1 MKKQFLYSIAF
12 LFLVVIS
19 ASAKD
24 AVYFSYGPEG
34 KNQFAQAEDR
44 ILVKFQEG
52 MTFSEKSELLSKF
65 SSIKSLEKG
74 DVLPAP
80 DVSIV
85 RLDGLS
91 EAETEKLI
99 ASLNQN
105 TSVQYAN
112 PFMIYED
119 GTYQGIQDRVIVR
132 LKSTKDLSMLNSVA
146 KDLNMNVLER
156 NEFDPLVY
164 VLQTTKQSS
173 GNALAM
179 ANRIHESGA
188 FEYAEPDFLLL
199 LKRFNTNDGL
209 LDYQWSLNNTG
220 SSLQYNGTAGADMNV
235 FNAWSISTGSSS
247 IKVAII
253 DEGVDLNHPDLQA
266 NLLGGYDATGQG
278 SGGHPSGD
286 DAHGTACAG
295 IVAAAGNNNLGV
307 AGVAYNAKIIPVR
320 IAYSSG
326 TSWVTSNT
334 WIGNALN
341 WAWDNAGADVLSNS
355 WGGGSSSSTI
365 NNAINGAVN
374 NGRGGL
380 GAPVLFA
387 AGNDNGANS
396 YPATQTNVISVI
408 AMSMCYERKNPSSCD
423 GENWWGSNYGT
434 GADVCAP
441 GVKIAT
447 TDISGS
453 SGYETGDYTGTFNGT
468 SSATP
473 NTSGVM
479 ALILSANPN
488 LTEAQARFALESTC
502 RKVGSYT
509 YNSGVSGQPAGTW
522 SNDLG
527 YGLVD
532 AYSAVLSVSPQVADD
547 AGISSVNSPDG
558 TICATSAIPSLTLN
572 NYGSNTLSSATINY
586 QLDAG
591 AVNTYNWTGSLAS
604 ASSTT
609 VNLASI
615 NFSGGSHT
623 FSAWTSNP
631 NGNSDN
637 TPSNDAASSS
647 FSSASNGVTLSITF
661 DNYPEETS
669 WQVLDGSTVLASGG
683 TYASQAD
690 GSTLV
695 TNLCLPDGCFDFV
708 INDVYGDGICCSY
721 GSGSYTLTADVGGA
735 TLASGGTFTSS
746 ESTNFCVTSSNPLVA
761 SISGSGDVFCNGGS
775 DGSATASASGGVTP
789 YSYSWSNGA
798 TGATASGLT
807 AGSYTVTVTDGN
819 SDQAQANVTISAP
832 SALSA
837 SASSNDVNCFGQNDG
852 SASAS
857 ASGGTAPYS
866 YSWSNGGSGSSI
878 TGLTAGSYSV
888 TVTDANGCT
897 ANANTSIGQPSLLTS
912 SATSSDASCNGG
924 SDGSVNL
931 SVSGGSPSYSY
942 AWSNGAST
950 QDLNGVAAGSYSV
963 TITDANGCSDVA
975 FATIGQP
982 GAMSLSTSSAD
993 ASCNGGSD
1001 GSASVS
1007 ASGGASPYSYSW
1019 SNGSSSAAATGLTA
1033 GSYSVT
1039 VTDANGCSANANVS
1053 VGEPSAVSANA
1064 SSSDVSCNGGSD
1076 GSASVSAS
1084 GGTAPYSYSWS
1095 NGGTTSSISG
1105 VAAGSYSV
1113 TVTDANGCTAN
1124 TSASVAEPSAL
1135 SSSASSSDVSCNG
1148 GNDGSASA
1156 SASGGTAPYSYSWSN
1171 GGSGSSIS
1179 GLAAG
1184 SYSVT
1189 ITDANGCTGN
1199 SNTSVGEPSSLSAS
1213 ASSSDASCNGAS
1225 DGSLNSSVSG
1235 GTAPYSYSWSNG
1247 STSANVSGVAAGS
1260 YSLTVT
1266 DANGCTA
1273 NANASIGQPSA
1284 ISASATSSDAS
1295 CGSATDGSVDLTVS
1309 GGNAPY
1315 SYSWSNGAST
1325 EDLTAVSAGSYSVTV
1340 TDANGCT
1347 ANANATVGEN
1357 STLASTITKFAVS
1370 CFGGSDGSASVTA
1383 SGGTAP
1389 YSYLWSNGAT
1399 TASATGLS
1407 GGAYSVVVTDA
1418 AGCTSDANTIIY
1430 EPSALTS
1437 STSSSDVSCNG
1448 GADGSASVSAS
1459 GGTAPYSYSWSNGGT
1474 SGSITGLSVGSY
1486 SVTVTDA
1493 NGCTANTNTSVS
1505 EPSALSASASASDAS
1520 CNGGNGSVS
1529 LSVSGGT
1536 SPYSYSWSNGSTS
1549 TNLSSVAAGSYL
1561 VTITDANGCT
1571 ANANATVGEPT
1582 ALSASA
1588 SGSDVSCN
1596 GGSDGSASGSAS
1608 GGTAPYSYS
1617 WSNGGSGTSISALA
1631 AGSYTMTVT
1640 DANGCSANANATV
1653 GQPSALSAS
1662 ASATD
1667 ATCETADG
1675 SASASVSG
1683 GTAPY
1688 SYSWSNGATGSAATG
1703 LLAGSYTVTV
1713 TDANGCT
1720 ANAGAT
1726 VGEDCGGCTYVS
1738 IDNNNFEG
1746 GWGIWNDGGSDVAL
1760 VSNSSYA
1767 NSGSYSIQLRDNSG
1781 AASAATTNNL
1791 NLSNY
1796 SEVTIAFSYYPTSME
1811 NGEDFWLQ
1819 ISTNG
1824 GGSFTTIG
1832 DWNANAEFVNNQR
1845 YNESVVYAGTFT
1857 ANTQIRF
1864 QCDASGN
1871 SDWIYIDDVVI
1882 TGCQGGPVLPTCTD
1896 GIQNGDE
1903 EGIDCGGTSCSPCA
1917 TCSDGI
1923 QNGDEE
1929 GVDCGGSSCAPCS
1942 SGCAYV
1948 GIDSNDFEGG
1958 WGIWNDGGTDCSRS
1972 SNGTYAYGGT
1982 YSIMIRDNSGVGS
1995 STTTNA
2001 LDLTTYDEVTVDFVF
2016 KANGMENGEDFWLQ
2030 YATGTSY
2037 TTVAAYAA
2045 GSSFVNGNFYAG
2057 SVVIPGP
2064 FSAGTTFRFRC
2075 DASANDDQ
2083 IYLDNVVISGCKN
2096 GSSARLADPTAIV
2109 NETHETLISN
2119 VNLYPNPTSDVLN
2132 IDLELM
2138 ADADIQLRV
2147 MDISGKLVFDRNI
2160 TTTEGSN
2167 KITIQSSDLPAG
2179 VYVMSIVAETEMITK
2194 RFVVQH

>member
-1 MKKQFLYSIAF
+1 MKKQFLYSIVI
-12 LFLVVIS
+12 LFLVVFS

-24 AVYFSYGPEG
+24 ALYFSYGPEG
-34 KNQFAQAEDR
+34 KNQFTQAEDR

-52 MTFSEKSELLSKF
+52 MSFTEKSELLSKF
-65 SSIKSLEKG
+65 SSIKSLEKD

-85 RLDGLS
+85 RVDGLN
-91 EAETEKLI
+91 EAETEKLL

-105 TSVQYAN
+105 PSVQYAN
-112 PFMIYED
+112 PFMIYKD

-132 LKSTKDLSMLNSVA
+132 LKSTKDLGMLNSIA
-146 KDLNMNVLER
+146 KDLNMNVLGK

-209 LDYQWSLNNTG
+209 LDYQWSLNNSG

-334 WIGNALN
+334 WIGDALN

-423 GENWWGSNYGT
+423 GETWWGSNYGA
-434 GADVCAP
+434 GADVSAP

-453 SGYETGDYTGTFNGT
+453 AGYETGDYTGTFNGT

-502 RKVGSYT
+502 RKVGSYA

-547 AGISSVNSPDG
+547 AGISSVSSPNG
-558 TICATSAIPSLTLN
+558 TICATSATPSVTLN
-572 NYGSNTLSSATINY
+572 NFGSNTLSSVTISY

-591 AVNTYNWTGSLAS
+591 SVNTHNWSGSLSS
-604 ASSTT
+604 ASSTI
-609 VNLASI
+609 VNLPSVS
-615 NFSGGSHT
+615 FSGGSHT
-623 FSAWTSNP
+623 FNVWTSSP

-637 TPSNDAASSS
+637 TPSNDAASSN

-669 WQVLDGSTVLASGG
+669 WQILDGATVLASGG

-746 ESTNFCVTSSNPLVA
+746 QTTNFCVTSSNPLVA
-761 SISGSGDVFCNGGS
+761 SISGSGDVSCNGGS

-798 TGATASGLT
+798 TGASVSGVA
-807 AGSYTVTVTDGN
+807 AGSYMVTITDGN
-819 SDQAQANVTISAP
+819 SDQATANVTISQP
-832 SALSA
+832 SVLSA
-837 SASSNDVNCFGQNDG
+837 SASSNDVNCYGQNDG
-852 SASAS
+852 SASVSASGGTPPYSYSWSNGGSTATINGLTAGSYSVTVTDAKGCSAAAEATVDQPSLLTSSASASDASCNGSSDGSVDLSVSGGVSLYSYAWSNGASTQDLNGVSAGSYSVTITDGNGCTDVAFATVGQPSAISANASAVDASCGSATDGSVDLTISGGAAPYSYSWSNGATTEDLAAVSAGSYTVTVTDANGCTANGGATVGENSTLASSASATDVSCNGGSDATASAS

-866 YSWSNGGSGSSI
+866 YSWSNGGSTAALS
-878 TGLTAGSYSV
+878 GLSAGSYSV
-888 TVTDANGCT
+888 TVTDAAGCSSVS
-897 ANANTSIGQPSLLTS
+897 NASVGEPSALGASASSSSI
-912 SATSSDASCNGG
+912 SCNG
-924 SDGSVNL
+924 
-931 SVSGGSPSYSY
+931 
-942 AWSNGAST
+942 
-950 QDLNGVAAGSYSV
+950 
-963 TITDANGCSDVA
+963 AN
-975 FATIGQP
+975 
-982 GAMSLSTSSAD
+982 
-993 ASCNGGSD
+993 D

-1007 ASGGASPYSYSW
+1007 VSGGTAPYSYSW
-1019 SNGSSSAAATGLTA
+1019 SNGGSASSIAGLAA

-1039 VTDANGCSANANVS
+1039 VTDANGCSANA
-1053 VGEPSAVSANA
+1053 SA
-1064 SSSDVSCNGGSD
+1064 
-1076 GSASVSAS
+1076 
-1084 GGTAPYSYSWS
+1084 
-1095 NGGTTSSISG
+1095 
-1105 VAAGSYSV
+1105 
-1113 TVTDANGCTAN
+1113 
-1124 TSASVAEPSAL
+1124 
-1135 SSSASSSDVSCNG
+1135 
-1148 GNDGSASA
+1148 
-1156 SASGGTAPYSYSWSN
+1156 
-1171 GGSGSSIS
+1171 
-1179 GLAAG
+1179 
-1184 SYSVT
+1184 
-1189 ITDANGCTGN
+1189 
-1199 SNTSVGEPSSLSAS
+1199 
-1213 ASSSDASCNGAS
+1213 
-1225 DGSLNSSVSG
+1225 
-1235 GTAPYSYSWSNG
+1235 
-1247 STSANVSGVAAGS
+1247 
-1260 YSLTVT
+1260 
-1266 DANGCTA
+1266 
-1273 NANASIGQPSA
+1273 
-1284 ISASATSSDAS
+1284 
-1295 CGSATDGSVDLTVS
+1295 
-1309 GGNAPY
+1309 
-1315 SYSWSNGAST
+1315 
-1325 EDLTAVSAGSYSVTV
+1325 
-1340 TDANGCT
+1340 
-1347 ANANATVGEN
+1347 
-1357 STLASTITKFAVS
+1357 
-1370 CFGGSDGSASVTA
+1370 
-1383 SGGTAP
+1383 
-1389 YSYLWSNGAT
+1389 
-1399 TASATGLS
+1399 
-1407 GGAYSVVVTDA
+1407 
-1418 AGCTSDANTIIY
+1418 
-1430 EPSALTS
+1430 
-1437 STSSSDVSCNG
+1437 
-1448 GADGSASVSAS
+1448 
-1459 GGTAPYSYSWSNGGT
+1459 
-1474 SGSITGLSVGSY
+1474 
-1486 SVTVTDA
+1486 
-1493 NGCTANTNTSVS
+1493 SVS
-1505 EPSALSASASASDAS
+1505 EPSALSASASGSDAS

-1536 SPYSYSWSNGSTS
+1536 APYSYNWSNGSTS
-1549 TNLSSVAAGSYL
+1549 SNLSSVGAGSYS
-1561 VTITDANGCT
+1561 VTVTDANGCT
-1571 ANANATVGEPT
+1571 AGASASVGQPS

-1588 SGSDVSCN
+1588 SATDATCN
-1596 GGSDGSASGSAS
+1596 GASDGSASGSAS
-1608 GGTAPYSYS
+1608 GGTAPYTYS
-1617 WSNGGSGTSISALA
+1617 WSNGGSGTSISGLS
-1631 AGSYTMTVT
+1631 AGSFTLTVT
-1640 DANGCSANANATV
+1640 DANGCTANANTSV
-1653 GQPSALSAS
+1653 GQPSALSVSTS
-1662 ASATD
+1662 AID

-1688 SYSWSNGATGSAATG
+1688 SYSWSNGSTSSSASG
-1703 LLAGSYTVTV
+1703 LAAGSYTVTV
-1713 TDANGCT
+1713 TDANGCNGNT
-1720 ANAGAT
+1720 GVT
-1726 VGEDCGGCTYVS
+1726 VSEDCGGCTYVTVNS
-1738 IDNNNFEG
+1738 NDFEG
-1746 GWGIWNDGGSDVAL
+1746 GFGIWNDGGSDVAL

-1781 AASAATTNNL
+1781 AGSSTTTDNL
-1791 NLSNY
+1791 DLTTY
-1796 SEVTIAFSYYPTSME
+1796 AELTINFSFMANSME

-1824 GGSFTTIG
+1824 GSSFTTIG
-1832 DWNANAEFVNNQR
+1832 DWNSGTEFNNNQR
-1845 YNESVVYAGTFT
+1845 YNETVVYAGVFT
-1857 ANTQIRF
+1857 ANTQLRF
-1864 QCDASGN
+1864 RCDASGN
-1871 SDWIYIDDVVI
+1871 NDQVYLDDIVI
-1882 TGCQGGPVLPTCTD
+1882 TGCQGSLPDPTCTD

-1903 EGIDCGGTSCSPCA
+1903 TGVDCGGSSCAPCV

-1929 GVDCGGSSCAPCS
+1929 GVDCGGSSCAPCVTCS
-1942 SGCAYV
+1942 DGIQNGDETGVDCGGSCPTACATCSDGIQNGDETGIDCGGSCAPCEGGGCTYV

-1958 WGIWNDGGTDCSRS
+1958 WGIWNDGGSDCALSGS
-1972 SNGTYAYGGT
+1972 FAYSGAT
-1982 YSIMIRDNSGVGS
+1982 SVRLRDNSGTAS
-1995 STTTNA
+1995 SMTTDA
-2001 LDLTTYDEVTVDFVF
+2001 LDLTSYDEVTVDFVF
-2016 KANGMENGEDFWLQ
+2016 LANSMENGEDFWLQ
-2030 YATGTSY
+2030 YATAGSY
-2037 TTVAAYAA
+2037 STVAAYAA
-2045 GSSFVNGNFYAG
+2045 GSSFSNGNYYAG

-2064 FSAGTTFRFRC
+2064 FSANTNFRFRC
-2075 DASANDDQ
+2075 DASGNNDQVYFD
-2083 IYLDNVVISGCKN
+2083 DVVISGCKN
-2096 GSSARLADPTAIV
+2096 NAAVRLIDPDLVENSVEVEKALSSI
-2109 NETHETLISN
+2109 
-2119 VNLYPNPTSDVLN
+2119 NLYPNPTNDILN
-2132 IDLELM
+2132 IEMELNRASDLN
-2138 ADADIQLRV
+2138 LRV
-2147 MDISGKLVFDRNI
+2147 MDMTGKTVYVQTLSQD
-2160 TTTEGSN
+2160 EG
-2167 KITIQSSDLPAG
+2167 QSKTALSTNDLPVG
-2179 VYVMSIVAETEMITK
+2179 VYVLTVVSEDQMLTK
-2194 RFVVQH
+2194 RFVVQR